1 MGYAMS
7 GIVRIIPIVCSLL
20 FCLYPFQP
28 YAAEIL
34 ELTTDADTFKEY
46 YDSAA
51 NVSGD
56 TIVGIRIGELK
67 GKFNNDA
74 IHIFI
79 SNANDVC
86 VRSTTRDGRFNSS
99 NIYHTKT
106 PHNGADDRA
115 VLRPITMN
123 YKNEL
128 ARYSLDDLAISAF
141 QPLDGK
147 CKPSSSIY
155 LPQMSPSVEHTAS
168 LTVLINSGGRD
179 SHIRMADGDTRF
191 ICKRIKGARVAYD
204 QYCVIPEDKLH
215 AGSNMYT
222 LVMEDGFD
230 EEPVPFKVLIP

>member
-1 MGYAMS
+1 MCRA
-7 GIVRIIPIVCSLL
+7 VRISLIVSILL
-20 FCLYPFQP
+20 YAYPFQL

-34 ELTTDADTFKEY
+34 ELTTDSANFKEH

-67 GKFNNDA
+67 GKLNTDD
-74 IHIFI
+74 IQIFL
-79 SNANDVC
+79 SNTNDVC

-99 NIYHTKT
+99 NIYHTRT
-106 PHNGADDRA
+106 PHKGSDDRA
-115 VLRPITMN
+115 VLRPITMH

-128 ARYSLDDLAISAF
+128 ARYYLDDLAVSAF
-141 QPLDGK
+141 KPLDGK

-155 LPQMSPSVEHTAS
+155 LPQMSPSVEHTAP

-179 SHIRMADGDTRF
+179 SHIRMADGETRF
-191 ICKRIKGARVAYD
+191 ICKRIQGARVAFD

-215 AGSNMYT
+215 AGANMYT